1 MLAVV
6 CRSFS
11 LDVPRDLTHLVS
23 QSFGYGRIVR
33 TKFNRWT
40 RLLNPYLHLSLNQ
53 TLGVN

>member
-33 TKFNRWT
+33 TKVNRWT